1 MTAYPYSNELIREI
15 RISNVKTRTF
25 HRQNRASESI
35 DSILSILE
43 CVLNL
48 SQSFYEEIFFSVG
61 MKFSKSTFDP
71 YHSLGTSFDLE
82 NFMANAK
89 HFSS

>member
-1 MTAYPYSNELIREI
+1 MSKQELFIG
-15 RISNVKTRTF
+15 K
-25 HRQNRASESI
+25 NRASESL

-71 YHSLGTSFDLE
+71 YLSLGTSFDLE
-82 NFMANAK
+82 NFMANAEN
-89 HFSS
+89 FSS